1 MWCSVS
7 CTGIRRIPNGVLRRH
22 CISIYTHTHTHTHT
36 HTIIFISII
45 IYIIIS
51 LICLSVLKDT

>member
-1 MWCSVS
+1 MRVWCSVS
-7 CTGIRRIPNGVLRRH
+7 CTGIQRIPDGALRRH
-22 CISIYTHTHTHTHT
+22 CISIYT

-51 LICLSVLKDT
+51 LICLSLLKDA

>member
-22 CISIYTHTHTHTHT
+22 CISIYTHTHTHT
-36 HTIIFISII
+36 IIFISII